1 MNCEMVRISAAI
13 KDSYIYEYGSWYTVV
28 IIHSYAKKFA
38 I

>member
-1 MNCEMVRISAAI
+1 MHSEMVRISAAL
-13 KDSYIYEYGSWYTVV
+13 KDSYIYEYGSWYTVA